1 MDSQKYHVEME
12 QWKEDLRAARNQVSL
27 GVLSNY
33 CFYIVSQFSIKCF
46 YRHFKHNLLQGFDVD
61 GDDPR
66 EVIQNI
72 LLIFNM
78 FANFYCIIS
87 AIFISLVLFKRFC
100 SISYRKIERA

>member
-33 CFYIVSQFSIKCF
+33 RFYIVSQFSVNRF
-46 YRHFKHNLLQGFDVD
+46 YRHFKHTLLQGFDVE
-61 GDDPR
+61 GDNSR

-72 LLIFNM
+72 LFGEQYAVVKEDMAIVSSVHLFNYLNM
-78 FANFYCIIS
+78 FA
-87 AIFISLVLFKRFC
+87 K
-100 SISYRKIERA
+100 